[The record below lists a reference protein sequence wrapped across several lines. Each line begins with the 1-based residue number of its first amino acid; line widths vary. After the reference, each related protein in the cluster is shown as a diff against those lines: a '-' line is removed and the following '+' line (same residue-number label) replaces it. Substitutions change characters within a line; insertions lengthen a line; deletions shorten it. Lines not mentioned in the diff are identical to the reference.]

1 MKSDELADHLF
12 TAVLGTFDVLAVHI
26 GSTFGLYDLLA
37 AQPRTSAEAAAA
49 AGMAERYCREWL
61 EQQTVAGL
69 VEVDDPAL
77 PAHERRYTLP
87 AEHVPVLCD
96 RDSLSYFTPFARIVA
111 AAAVQL
117 PALLA
122 AYRTGGG
129 VGWHEYGEVM
139 RTGQADANRPLFL
152 HVLGTDWLPAL
163 PEAHGA
169 LTSGGRVA
177 DIGCGD
183 GWSSIG
189 IALAYP
195 TAEVDGF
202 DLDPASIE
210 AARANAAAHGIGD
223 RVRFHHT
230 DVAELATPD
239 RYDLVTAFE
248 CVHDMPDP
256 VGVLRA
262 ARTLAKPDGT
272 VLVMDERVPETFSGP
287 GDSVEQLMYGMSLL
301 ICLPD
306 GLSHPG
312 SVGTGTV
319 MRPDTLRRYARE
331 AGFARVDVL
340 DIEHD
345 LFRLYRLIPS
355 EG

>member
-37 AQPRTSAEAAAA
+37 EPRTSAEAAAA

-69 VEVDDPAL
+69 IEVDDPAL

-117 PALLA
+117 PALLE

-129 VGWHEYGEVM
+129 VGWHQYGEVM
-139 RTGQADANRPLFL
+139 RAGQADANRPLFL
-152 HVLGTDWLPAL
+152 HVLGSDWLPAL
-163 PEAHGA
+163 PEAHAA
-169 LTSGGRVA
+169 LTAGGRVA

-183 GWSSIG
+183 GWSAIG
-189 IALAYP
+189 MALAYP
-195 TAEVDGF
+195 AAEVDGF

-210 AARANAAAHGIGD
+210 AARAHAANYGLGD
-223 RVRFHHT
+223 RVRFHHA
-230 DVAELATPD
+230 DVAELAD
-239 RYDLVTAFE
+239 AGRYDLVTAFE

-262 ARTLAKPDGT
+262 ARTLARPGGT

-287 GDSVEQLMYGMSLL
+287 GDPVEQLMYGMSLL

-312 SVGTGTV
+312 SAGTGTV
-319 MRPDTLRRYARE
+319 MRPGTLRRYARD
-331 AGFARVDVL
+331 AGFAEVEVL

-345 LFRLYRLIPS
+345 LFRLYRLHP
-355 EG
+355 